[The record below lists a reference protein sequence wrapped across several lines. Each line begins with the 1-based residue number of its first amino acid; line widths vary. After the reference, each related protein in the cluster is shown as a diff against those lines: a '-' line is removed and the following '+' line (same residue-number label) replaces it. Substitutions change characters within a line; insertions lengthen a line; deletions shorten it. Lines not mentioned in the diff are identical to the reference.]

1 MPPRLVR
8 SDSGIALVLA
18 MCVALVASVIG
29 ASLMLLAQTET
40 YASMNYRSMT
50 QARYGAEAGL
60 HKAINYLLNTYPQ
73 PGGGSDPLAAYVA
86 TGSPVTYGGS
96 PVVLSAMSG
105 IAANY
110 PISGT
115 STAFTTAGQGTLS
128 LNGVTVNYTSY
139 AKLLSMQTLTAY
151 GTGAQSVVQTW
162 LITADGTT
170 SGTRGADVEVSAVL
184 ERQVVPSSGY
194 AIFATAATCGALTF
208 GGSASTD
215 SYDSSNIT
223 YSGGQP
229 VVTQTPTAGGNV
241 GTNGNMTATGNI
253 RIWGTLSS
261 PRTGVGTCTSGGVDA
276 YTDASGSPA
285 IEGNGGVPLQLPQA
299 VVYPTPALPNPLPST
314 ASASLNHNGS
324 CAQLIGIG
332 ALASQCAAGGTNPNT
347 GGPELTLTPGGAAV
361 SLGNVTLTNDI
372 TLVLKP
378 GTYNLNS
385 LSTTGN
391 VQLLMDP
398 TVTTANPVIFNVA
411 GQSLATGSTP
421 AVNFQNG
428 AAISVATFNPAL
440 LQIRYAGTNP
450 IILTGGSTSAAMV
463 YAPNSPIQVTRGGD
477 FYGAIIGST
486 TTNTGGTFVHYDK
499 HLSTDFMTVGN
510 YMLSSFSWK
519 KQ

>member
-1 MPPRLVR
+1 
-8 SDSGIALVLA
+8 
-18 MCVALVASVIG
+18 MCLALVASILG
-29 ASLMLLAQTET
+29 ASLMLLSQTET

-60 HKAINYLLNTYPQ
+60 HKAINFLLDPTSYTQ
-73 PGGGSDPLAAYVA
+73 PGAVTDPLSAYVM
-86 TGSPVTYGGS
+86 TTSPVTAGGS

-105 IAANY
+105 VTGNY
-110 PISGT
+110 PVSAT
-115 STAFTTAGQGTLS
+115 QTAFNSGAQGTLA
-128 LNGVTVNYTSY
+128 LGGTTVTYTVY

-151 GTGAQSVVQTW
+151 GTGTQTVVQTW

-170 SGTRGADVEVSAVL
+170 TGARAADVEVSAVL
-184 ERQVVPSSGY
+184 ERQAVPSHGY
-194 AIFATAATCGALTF
+194 AMFATAATCGALVF

-215 SYDSSNIT
+215 SYDSSALGNASAWT
-223 YSGGQP
+223 GGTVNSGSP
-229 VVTQTPTAGGNV
+229 VVQQTASAGGNV

-261 PRTGVGTCTSGGVDA
+261 PRTGVGTCASGGVDA
-276 YTDASGSPA
+276 YTDASGSPV
-285 IEGNGGVPLQLPQA
+285 IEGNGGSPVQLPQA
-299 VVYPTPALPNPLPST
+299 VSYPTPALPSPLPAT
-314 ASASLNHNGS
+314 TSASLNHSGT
-324 CAQLIGIG
+324 CAQLVAIGM
-332 ALASQCAAGGTNPNT
+332 LAAQCNNFGGLNPNT
-347 GGPELTLTPGGAAV
+347 GGPELTLTPGGTPL

-398 TVTTANPVIFNVA
+398 SVTTANPVIFNIA

-428 AAISVATFNPAL
+428 AAISVASFNPAL
-440 LQIRYAGTNP
+440 LQIRYPGTNP
-450 IILTGGSTSAAMV
+450 IILTGGSTSAAIV

-477 FYGAIIGST
+477 FYGSIVGST
-486 TTNTGGTFVHYDK
+486 TTNTGGTFVHYDT
-499 HLSTDFMTVGN
+499 HLGNDFMTLGN
-510 YMLSSFSWK
+510 YMLTSFSWK
-519 KQ
+519 KS